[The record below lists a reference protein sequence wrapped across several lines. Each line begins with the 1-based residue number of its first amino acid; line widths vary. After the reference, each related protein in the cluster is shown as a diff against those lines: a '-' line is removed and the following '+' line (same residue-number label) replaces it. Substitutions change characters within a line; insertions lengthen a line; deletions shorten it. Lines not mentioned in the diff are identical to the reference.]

1 MAFTWS
7 SMGTGSDFVFR
18 FTNALHRGI
27 FKATNGRL
35 MGKFFGMPVVMLTTT
50 GRKSGKPRTSM
61 LTSPVREGDKVV
73 LVASKGGD
81 PKHPMWFLN
90 LQSNPDVEAT
100 FLGKKRN
107 MRARVASAVEK
118 EELWPKVVAGYKGYA
133 DYQKKT
139 TRDIPL
145 VILEP
150 A

>member
-1 MAFTWS
+1 
-7 SMGTGSDFVFR
+7 MGTGSDAVFK
-18 FTNALHRGI
+18 FTNALHRGV
-27 FKATNGRL
+27 FKATNGKL

-90 LQSNPDVEAT
+90 LRENPDVEAT
-100 FLGKKRN
+100 YDGHKRK
-107 MRARVASAVEK
+107 MRARVATPEEK
-118 EELWPKVVAGYKGYA
+118 QDLWPKVVAGYKGYA